1 MTKDWAA
8 IKALNDA
15 YDSLAAQAVK
25 MNEGPN
31 GPLRLQCKHIEDQIK
46 KLKNS
51 GTFDVTIKTS
61 DLPKTAESW
70 QLWKVILAW
79 TVALPVGFLML
90 LIIWA
95 LISIRLSAPEL
106 KREGAL
112 REQKEALREQEQQI
126 WEQAMAACEL
136 RNRNAFDAYTYCK
149 NNLIAN
155 GVKYPY

>member
-1 MTKDWAA
+1 MTIDWAA

-106 KREGAL
+106 KRE
-112 REQKEALREQEQQI
+112 EALRKQEQQI

>member
-1 MTKDWAA
+1 MTIDWAA

-31 GPLRLQCKHIEDQIK
+31 GPLRLQCKQIEDQIK

-51 GTFDVTIKTS
+51 GTFDVTIKTP

-79 TVALPVGFLML
+79 TVALPVGFFML
-90 LIIWA
+90 LIIWV
-95 LISIRLSAPEL
+95 LISFRLSPPESY
-106 KREGAL
+106 RQDAL
-112 REQKEALREQEQQI
+112 REQT
-126 WEQAMAACEL
+126 MAACKIRNSNKYDLNEYCINYL
-136 RNRNAFDAYTYCK
+136 R
-149 NNLIAN
+149 AN
-155 GVKYPY
+155 GVKYP